1 MSLVVSV
8 SNSEKEKIQM
18 TVGSMHIVL
27 FAVVVMVSV
36 VIGIYIGE
44 KLQVIN

>member
-1 MSLVVSV
+1 
-8 SNSEKEKIQM
+8 M

-27 FAVVVMVSV
+27 FAVVVMASV
-36 VIGIYIGE
+36 IIGIYIGE

>member
-1 MSLVVSV
+1 
-8 SNSEKEKIQM
+8 M